1 MGKTSDR
8 KRFVLTC
15 YNEKLLELRR
25 QNKRPDRGLYANVNN
40 SKLLLFVHYGNEQ
53 FETVKKIVPKNMKI
67 DEVPKIFSYATPYT
81 PDVALRILDWFYET
95 LREFKDVR
103 NYPIVISNDSG
114 INIGKYAV
122 EKDATSGRGNRVVLL
137 SLDEFNAKKEVWN
150 AEIVNIICMENVV
163 LETNCNTFSKIIYV
177 TNDTKLELVDFEK
190 NYFEHIK
197 PTDTKILQQI
207 ITTEFDVADA
217 VREMQQDLFPN
228 GNCLL
233 CLYWMVGNIYFLID
247 LPCNDSGTGG
257 DLPCNDSSLWDLLCN
272 DSGAFGDL
280 PCNTENMEKG
290 ENNAPIGIYFLH
302 DYILQL

>member
-25 QNKRPDRGLYANVNN
+25 QKKRPDRGLYANVNN

-247 LPCNDSGTGG
+247 LPCNDSG
-257 DLPCNDSSLWDLLCN
+257 
-272 DSGAFGDL
+272 AFGDL